1 MLAIECKTA
10 YSDTE
15 ERLEL
20 SPLSSPFMLIF
31 ACLFIPSASFRG
43 LIAACVLL
51 LNACVAAETRGSVD
65 AASGNENPA
74 DGSFSIQ
81 IEVLSMG
88 RGVPHASMRAYQE
101 IKTLVMRYKES
112 GTHVVITELLL
123 GLEGER
129 RMCVVL
135 TDTTQTDALYGEISE
150 LAHEMKLMRVSKEPC
165 K

>member
-10 YSDTE
+10 YLNTG
-15 ERLEL
+15 ERLVHA
-20 SPLSSPFMLIF
+20 PSSAPFMLRF
-31 ACLFIPSASFRG
+31 LCLFIPSASFRG

-51 LNACVAAETRGSVD
+51 LNACVAAETRGSAD
-65 AASGNENPA
+65 AAPGNENPP
-74 DGSFSIQ
+74 DGSFNIQ
-81 IEVLSMG
+81 VEVLSMG
-88 RGVPHASMRAYQE
+88 RGVPDASMRAYRE

-112 GTHVVITELLL
+112 GTHAVITEQVL

-150 LAHEMKLMRVSKEPC
+150 LAQEKKLMRVSREPC